1 MNTAHPS
8 AVIKKENMMK
18 TTASNALRRAGF
30 AAMVSGMLYIVIQ
43 AIHPADILASVTTA
57 QWPIV
62 HYLSLLMSFLGMLGI
77 AGLYGRQAEQ
87 TGWLGLAG
95 YLVLSL
101 FYALALGFQF
111 VEAFISP
118 PLATQAPQFVEGLLG
133 IVNGHATDANV
144 GVLPAM
150 WSVIGVCYLLGGVL
164 FGVATFRAGVL
175 PRWAAGL
182 LVVGTLLPI
191 LGSSLVPHPFDRV
204 FAVPVGLALV
214 WLGYALWSERRENVS
229 EPLSRTLSPQLHV
242 TGAE

>member
-1 MNTAHPS
+1 
-8 AVIKKENMMK
+8 MK
-18 TTASNALRRAGF
+18 STASNALRRAGF
-30 AAMVSGMLYIVIQ
+30 AAMLSGILYVAIQ
-43 AIHPADILASVTTA
+43 AIHPADILSSVTTT
-57 QWPIV
+57 QWAIV
-62 HYLSLLMSFLGMLGI
+62 HYLSLAMSFLGLLGI
-77 AGLYGRQAEQ
+77 AGLYARQADE

-95 YLVLSL
+95 YLLLSL

-118 PLATQAPQFVEGLLG
+118 VLATAAPQFEEGFLG
-133 IVNGHATDANV
+133 IVNGHATETNL

-191 LGSSLVPHPFDRV
+191 LGSSLVPHPFDRI
-204 FAVPVGLALV
+204 FAVPVGVALA
-214 WLGYALWSERRENVS
+214 WLGYALWSERREPVP
-229 EPLSRTLSPQLHV
+229 EPFPGRTAPAASRTV
-242 TGAE
+242 ATNA

>member
-1 MNTAHPS
+1 M
-8 AVIKKENMMK
+8 
-18 TTASNALRRAGF
+18 F
-30 AAMVSGMLYIVIQ
+30 SGILYVVIQ
-43 AIHPADILASVTTA
+43 AIHPADLLSSVTTA
-57 QWPIV
+57 QWAIV
-62 HYLSLLMSFLGMLGI
+62 HSLSLLMSFLGLLGI
-77 AGLYGRQAEQ
+77 AGIYGRQAEQ

-95 YLVLSL
+95 YLALSL

-111 VEAFISP
+111 VEAFMSP
-118 PLATQAPQFVEGLLG
+118 PLATQAPQFVDGLLG

-191 LGSSLVPHPFDRV
+191 LGSSLVPHPFDRI
-204 FAVPVGLALV
+204 FAVPVGLALA
-214 WLGYALWSERRENVS
+214 WLGYALWSERREPVP
-229 EPLSRTLSPQLHV
+229 EPFPGRTAPAASRTV
-242 TGAE
+242 ATNA

>member
-1 MNTAHPS
+1 MNS
-8 AVIKKENMMK
+8 
-18 TTASNALRRAGF
+18 TASNALRRAGF
-30 AAMVSGMLYIVIQ
+30 AAMLSGILYVVIQ
-43 AIHPADILASVTTA
+43 AIHPADILSSVTTA
-57 QWPIV
+57 QWAIV
-62 HYLSLLMSFLGMLGI
+62 HYVSLAMSFLGLLGI
-77 AGLYGRQAEQ
+77 VGLYIRQAEQ

-95 YLVLSL
+95 CRLFSL
-101 FYALALGFQF
+101 FDAFAIGFQF

-118 PLATQAPQFVEGLLG
+118 LLATQAPQFVDGLLG

-191 LGSSLVPHPFDRV
+191 LGSSLVPHPFDRI
-204 FAVPVGLALV
+204 FALPVGLALA
-214 WLGYALWSERRENVS
+214 WLGYALWSERRELELELEKTS
-229 EPLSRTLSPQLHV
+229 EPLSRKPGPQLH
-242 TGAE
+242 

>member
-1 MNTAHPS
+1 M
-8 AVIKKENMMK
+8 KESTMK
-18 TTASNALRRAGF
+18 STASNALRRAGL
-30 AAMVSGMLYIVIQ
+30 AAMFSGILYVVIQ
-43 AIHPADILASVTTA
+43 AIHPADSLSSVTTA
-57 QWPIV
+57 QWAIV
-62 HYLSLLMSFLGMLGI
+62 HYVSLLMSFLGLLGI
-77 AGLYGRQAEQ
+77 AGIYGRQAEQ

-111 VEAFISP
+111 VEAFLSP

-191 LGSSLVPHPFDRV
+191 LGSSLVPHPFDRI
-204 FAVPVGLALV
+204 FAVPVGVALA
-214 WLGYALWSERRENVS
+214 WLGSALWSERRDHAA
-229 EPLSRTLSPQLHV
+229 EPLARKLSPQLHA

>member
-1 MNTAHPS
+1 MNS
-8 AVIKKENMMK
+8 
-18 TTASNALRRAGF
+18 TASNALRRAGF
-30 AAMVSGMLYIVIQ
+30 AAMCSGILYVVIQ
-43 AIHPADILASVTTA
+43 GIHPADVLSSVTTA
-57 QWPIV
+57 QWAIV
-62 HYLSLLMSFLGMLGI
+62 HYLSLVMSFLGLLGV
-77 AGLYGRQAEQ
+77 AGIYARQAGE
-87 TGWLGLAG
+87 TGWLGLSG
-95 YLVLSL
+95 YLLLSL
-101 FYALALGFQF
+101 FYALAVGFQF

-191 LGSSLVPHPFDRV
+191 LGSSLVPHPFDRI
-204 FAVPVGLALV
+204 FALPVGLALA
-214 WLGYALWSERRENVS
+214 WLGYALWSERRELELESELESEKAS
-229 EPLSRTLSPQLHV
+229 EPLSRKLSAQLHT